1 MIRLARELRLIPV
14 VLIATMCLFALK
26 TVGLLLDGGYML
38 GLPGSEGGRPAV
50 HAAVP
55 AALVVAALAPS
66 PDQAAAPATESDAP
80 DIFNLYEVTGSVTPP
95 KPAEKDTAAKPD
107 AKPAPAAPKPMPD
120 GTPVDTGQPT
130 SAAERAILER
140 LQQRRQE
147 LDTRARELDIRESLL
162 KNTEKRIET
171 QLSELK
177 EVEGRITTATQQK
190 DEAEAARFKSL
201 VTMYE
206 NMKAKDA
213 AKIFDRLDM
222 KVLLDVSTQINPR
235 RMSDILAQMSTEAA
249 ERLTVELASRATAVK
264 AEPAMELP
272 KIEGRRS
279 GS

>member
-26 TVGLLLDGGYML
+26 TLGLLLDGGYVIA
-38 GLPGSEGGRPAV
+38 LPGFDARRPAM
-50 HAAVP
+50 HAATP
-55 AALVVAALAPS
+55 TPRVVAL
-66 PDQAAAPATESDAP
+66 AAPAAPPERPPSAVQGSDTP
-80 DIFNLYEVTGSVTPP
+80 DIFNLYDVTGSVTAP
-95 KPAEKDTAAKPD
+95 KPAEKEAAKPP
-107 AKPAPAAPKPMPD
+107 AKVPAEPKPVPD
-120 GTPVDTGQPT
+120 GTPVDTGPPT

-177 EVEGRITTATQQK
+177 EVEARITTATQQK
-190 DEAEAARFKSL
+190 DEAEAARFKGL

-235 RMSDILAQMSTEAA
+235 RMSDILALMSPEAA
-249 ERLTVELASRATAVK
+249 ERLTVELASRASTVK

-279 GS
+279 GT